1 MSRVVF
7 LPPESIMKL
16 SLRPLAAVLVAMS
29 GVGCYDLDI
38 ANPNTSDLSRTFSSA
53 ADVEA
58 HVAESFRRWHQ
69 IHHIYQGPAMMLSSV
84 AFQHTTANVCEA
96 PYGEIP
102 RRAIENSTDRQ
113 CIESVRAWRD
123 LYTTLVT
130 VRDGLKV
137 LEERP
142 DFQAE
147 LGVAGTQRLRA
158 YGRFVQGL
166 AHGSLALL
174 FDRGAPVDERI
185 PPSGAASDLV
195 DYGQLMTAALAYL
208 DDAAALSSGAS
219 WPAIPAEWMSVEVAP
234 AELARLAR
242 SYKARLRANVART
255 PAERAAVNWAAVR
268 ADAEAGITEDWVM
281 NMAADGYAVQW
292 WSASLYYLNTPTRS
306 LSQASYFVLGMADQS
321 GSYQRWLERSVWN
334 RAPVPDGNPI
344 LIVTTDT
351 RFPRGATMAA
361 QADAPGS
368 MFAIQ
373 DNPARGWIRPDRG
386 SWRWSLYRYFG
397 GDDYGTQGGPW
408 PAITA
413 AEMRLLVA
421 EAMLRTGDAAGAAS
435 RVNVSRTAH
444 GLQPT
449 NAAGANADCVPR
461 LPDGRCGGLMEML
474 KWEKRLETFLKGA
487 FLSSWYFDGRGWGDL
502 YAGTFLQVPVPCSE
516 LTILGLGCYTYGGPG
531 GESAAPGSVY
541 NWKFE
546 GG

>member
-1 MSRVVF
+1 VF

-29 GVGCYDLDI
+29 SAGCYDMDI

-102 RRAIENSTDRQ
+102 RRPIENSTDTE
-113 CIESVRAWRD
+113 CIESVRAWKD

-147 LGVAGTQRLRA
+147 LGAAGTQRLRA

-185 PPSGAASDLV
+185 APSGAAADLV

-208 DDAAALSSGAS
+208 DDAIALSSGAS
-219 WPAIPAEWMSVEVAP
+219 WSAIPAEWMSVEVTP
-234 AELARLAR
+234 AQLARLAR

-281 NMAADGYAVQW
+281 NMAAEANAVQW

-306 LSQASYFVLGMADQS
+306 LSQASYFILGMADQS
-321 GSYQRWLERSVWN
+321 GSYQRWLQQSVWN
-334 RAPVPDGNPI
+334 RSPVPDSNPI
-344 LIVTTDT
+344 LIVTPDT
-351 RFPRGATMAA
+351 RFPQGATTAA
-361 QADAPGS
+361 QAAAQGS

-386 SWRWSLYRYFG
+386 RWRWSLYRYFG

-408 PAITA
+408 PAITT

-435 RVNVSRTAH
+435 RVNISRTAH

-461 LPDGRCGGLMEML
+461 LPDDSCGGLMEML
-474 KWEKRLETFLKGA
+474 KWEKRLETYMKGA

-531 GESAAPGSVY
+531 GESASPGSVY